1 MRIIGSPVSDRTSA
15 LVGGVGGAGA
25 GGVTTGWST
34 SGDATTGWTPC
45 ANADDETA
53 STRCKGGTDGIIAA
67 GSRGGR
73 DHAASR
79 ARAAAPPGTSARR
92 RGGVARAWARGA
104 GRGDDSNGRR
114 RANTRG
120 AAGSWG
126 SGTPREPPS
135 AKATP
140 HPKATRVGIV

>member
-53 STRCKGGTDGIIAA
+53 SMRCKGGTDGIVAA

-92 RGGVARAWARGA
+92 RGGVARAWARRA

-120 AAGSWG
+120 AAVSWSSVTAG
-126 SGTPREPPS
+126 EPQS
-135 AKATP
+135 ANATAD
-140 HPKATRVGIV
+140 PKSRRSGIV